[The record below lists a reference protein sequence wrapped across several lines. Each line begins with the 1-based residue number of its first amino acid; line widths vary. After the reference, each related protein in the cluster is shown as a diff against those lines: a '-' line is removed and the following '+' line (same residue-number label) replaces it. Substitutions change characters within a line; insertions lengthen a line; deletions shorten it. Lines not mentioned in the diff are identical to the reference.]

1 MVMKSYPLKVIGIV
15 LIVIGI
21 GLVLWGYQQSDSVAS
36 GITKALT
43 GSNTDEVL
51 AFYIF
56 GALDIIVGLFLYFK
70 K

>member
-1 MVMKSYPLKVIGIV
+1 MVTKSYPLKIIGMI
-15 LIVIGI
+15 LIVIGT
-21 GLVLWGYQQSDSVAS
+21 GLVFWGYQQSGSVAS

-43 GSNTDEVL
+43 GSPSDEVM

-56 GALDIIVGLFLYFK
+56 GALDIIVGLFLYVK

>member
-1 MVMKSYPLKVIGIV
+1 MVKKSFPLKVIGIV
-15 LIVIGI
+15 LIIIGT
-21 GLVLWGYQQSDSVAS
+21 GLVFWGYQQSGSIES

-43 GSNTDEVL
+43 GSNTNEVL

-56 GALDIIVGLFLYFK
+56 GALEIIVGLFLYLK

>member
-1 MVMKSYPLKVIGIV
+1 MLMKSLPLKLIGMV

-21 GLVLWGYQQSDSVAS
+21 GFVLWGYQQSSTVVS

-43 GSNTDEVL
+43 GSNTDEVMAL
-51 AFYIF
+51 YIF
-56 GALDIIVGLFLYFK
+56 GALDIIVGVILYLK

>member
-1 MVMKSYPLKVIGIV
+1 MAIKSVSLQVIGIV
-15 LIVIGI
+15 LIVIGT
-21 GLVLWGYQQSDSVAS
+21 GLALWGYQQSGSITS

-43 GSNTDEVL
+43 GSNTNEVM